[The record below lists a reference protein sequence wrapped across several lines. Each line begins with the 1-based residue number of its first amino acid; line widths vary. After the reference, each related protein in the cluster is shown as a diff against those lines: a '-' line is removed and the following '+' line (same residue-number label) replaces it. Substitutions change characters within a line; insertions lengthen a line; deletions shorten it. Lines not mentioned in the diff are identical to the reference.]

1 MLIQK
6 VQHRP
11 DPFLEP
17 RRNPTLPAQIFFQV
31 FDLHFELPVFIFKPL
46 PLLGLLQL
54 FFHRGDFLLKLL
66 VFYLQLP
73 HLLLCRRTPDHRRLQ
88 LLHLLHRHALD
99 GPCQR
104 LFRLY
109 RVQIGLDLLH
119 RFQQL
124 HIPLQ
129 GLSLLFQGRDLL
141 LCRYHLFLDSFK
153 PLGRCSV
160 LWQLHMR
167 AATAQADDLK
177 LVRLGDFR

>member
-1 MLIQK
+1 M
-6 VQHRP
+6 
-11 DPFLEP
+11 
-17 RRNPTLPAQIFFQV
+17 
-31 FDLHFELPVFIFKPL
+31 
-46 PLLGLLQL
+46 
-54 FFHRGDFLLKLL
+54 

-88 LLHLLHRHALD
+88 LLHLLHRHTLD

-104 LFRLY
+104 LFWLY

-153 PLGRCSV
+153 PLGRCPV